1 MQGQLFLLGEEKMA
15 TLKRLEKRMNDVEAW
30 VKAFDTSQGP
40 KQTMDNLNWLVGQTK
55 QLGERLQATEGQAMQ
70 MQEALQQNAQIVEKF
85 VEQEDLVHAWQG
97 YLAELQKEQEDAV
110 QESETESLDVQE
122 QAKDGEEMGEGD
134 AEEA

>member
-1 MQGQLFLLGEEKMA
+1 MLGEEKMA

-110 QESETESLDVQE
+110 QEAETESLDVQE
-122 QAKDGEEMGEGD
+122 QTEDGEEVGEGD
-134 AEEA
+134 A

>member
-97 YLAELQKEQEDAV
+97 YLAELQKDQEDAV

-122 QAKDGEEMGEGD
+122 QTEDGEEVGEGD
-134 AEEA
+134 A

>member
-97 YLAELQKEQEDAV
+97 YLAELQKEQENAV
-110 QESETESLDVQE
+110 QESATESLDVQE
-122 QAKDGEEMGEGD
+122 QTEDGEEVGEGD
-134 AEEA
+134 A